1 MSQLHVLTVE
11 DDPAAADEIIN
22 ELREHGLTVDWVDNG
37 PEGMMRAMSG
47 QYAAITLDRMLPGVD
62 GLTILKAIRALGLQ
76 TPVLMLSALGDVD
89 ERICGLRAGGDDY
102 LTKPFDPGELAAR
115 IEVMLRR
122 VSQKPTAQET
132 RLKAGPLEI
141 DLLSRAVTRDGR
153 EIELQP
159 TEYRVLEF
167 MMRHA
172 GQAITRTMLFEAVW
186 GYHFNPGTNLINVHV
201 ARLRKKIDP
210 PGTQALIQTV
220 RASGYMLG

>member
-22 ELREHGLTVDWVDNG
+22 ELRERGLTVDWVDNG

-122 VSQKPTAQET
+122 VSQKPTTQET

-153 EIELQP
+153 AIELQP

-220 RASGYMLG
+220 RGSGYMLG

>member
-22 ELREHGLTVDWVDNG
+22 ELRERGLTVDWVDNG

-122 VSQKPTAQET
+122 VSQIPTAQET

-141 DLLSRAVTRDGR
+141 DLLSRVVTRDGR

-220 RASGYMLG
+220 RGSGYMLG